1 MDSRSS
7 DGTAASTYLQ
17 EYPLSHGQRAL
28 WFLYKMAP
36 GAVAY
41 NLAGA
46 AAIPG
51 DTDLDALHRAFRR
64 LAQRHPMLRT
74 TFAAPVSE
82 PVQRIQAN
90 PDVAFECEDATAWSP
105 AQLDDHLATAI
116 YSPFDLE
123 QGPAWR
129 VHVFQGAPIPKK
141 HTETSDVADHLV
153 VLTLHHIVGDL
164 WSIAV
169 LMSEMAALY
178 REEATGVPAPLKP
191 LRACYADH
199 VYHEMALLA
208 GPRAETS
215 WDYWR
220 RILEGYL
227 PPLNLPTDRPR
238 PPMQSDHGACLLYT
252 SPSPRD

>member
-17 EYPLSHGQRAL
+17 EYPQSHGQRAL

-64 LAQRHPMLRT
+64 LAQRHPILRT

-116 YSPFDLE
+116 YRPFDLE
-123 QGPAWR
+123 RGPAWR

-141 HTETSDVADHLV
+141 HTETSGVADHL
-153 VLTLHHIVGDL
+153 
-164 WSIAV
+164 W
-169 LMSEMAALY
+169 
-178 REEATGVPAPLKP
+178 
-191 LRACYADH
+191 C
-199 VYHEMALLA
+199 
-208 GPRAETS
+208 
-215 WDYWR
+215 
-220 RILEGYL
+220 
-227 PPLNLPTDRPR
+227 
-238 PPMQSDHGACLLYT
+238 
-252 SPSPRD
+252 